1 MDELTRLAVAAG
13 NGNQIALAAVVR
25 ATQGDVW
32 RLCAHLVDPGSADD
46 LTQETYLRAVR
57 QLKRFRGE
65 GPVRSWLLTIAR
77 RSCATEIA
85 ARQRR
90 RDTAL
95 DLRAHQHPSIGDHT
109 LQVELQMLLD
119 TLEPDRRAA
128 FVLTQILDAATRRR
142 PRSAAAR
149 SAPCARAWRA
159 PGTRYFSCYQPQEML
174 TLAGE
179 AGFADVRHVSGAS
192 SLHSCDDSPGRL
204 IAAARGGAMPV

>member
-13 NGNQIALAAVVR
+13 SGNQIALAAVVR

-65 GPVRSWLLTIAR
+65 GPIRSWLLTIAR
-77 RSCATEIA
+77 RTCATEIA

-95 DLRAHQHPSIGDHT
+95 DLRAHQHPSTGDHT

-128 FVLTQILDAATRRR
+128 FVLTQILGCSYEETAQICGCPVGTVRSRVARARDALLQLLSAAGDADARRR
-142 PRSAAAR
+142 
-149 SAPCARAWRA
+149 
-159 PGTRYFSCYQPQEML
+159 
-174 TLAGE
+174 
-179 AGFADVRHVSGAS
+179 
-192 SLHSCDDSPGRL
+192 GRL
-204 IAAARGGAMPV
+204 C